1 MCYNENEK
9 IVYKRVIILEW
20 KLNNEKFTYILR
32 YYLPAL
38 PQYGEEVTKSRLC
51 ELIDFCKEC
60 DVKAVMFYVD

>member
-1 MCYNENEK
+1 MNVNRVLCVSLKRFCLARKVFLYYNGNEK

-38 PQYGEEVTKSRLC
+38 PRYGEEVTKS
-51 ELIDFCKEC
+51 
-60 DVKAVMFYVD
+60 